1 MPTRASSADEST
13 PLVLGETRDT
23 GATSRRMKYG
33 VIAACVGAMLV
44 VAAATAID
52 APSATRSASLGEENT
67 IKASSA
73 LEGLASE
80 QMPNFVQ
87 INDPA
92 LVAPIG
98 GAGRGGGGTATGDKN
113 DHRGNCK
120 ANGYLWIPNS
130 RLGLPFNMT
139 DSAAEL
145 GRGGRNRNRGNG
157 GGGGSNKPDPKKDG
171 VCDRDSPIPGFCW
184 KDVSFR
190 GMTFGQ
196 GCADNKEQIGALCY
210 DKCPS
215 GYKRFGVDCHQEC
228 KQGDTD
234 TGLFCALGDDSSYD
248 RGSGKTKWFGS
259 CPSSRPSQCGELF
272 GCCYKRCRS
281 GYEAIFPDCRKCKRT
296 CDSAGYSW
304 GAFGQCAKKIKHS
317 PGISAQKCPSS
328 HPVST
333 AFGLCYENCG
343 NNLEGDGP
351 LCTTKEFT
359 HEGYK
364 WKHCGLGMAGSTGTC
379 NEVIADQAIST
390 ITTMASL
397 VALASPAGLVA
408 KVLPLFDKATEWTQI
423 LDAQDLGTEAAT
435 LDQISRCSSSY
446 CMIKPVG
453 FNSEVTT
460 ALGAGAGRGGGG
472 SNDDVCTGSCDCA
485 LNGGEWL
492 SEQQALEVHV
502 RNIGKNSCVVTGD
515 QPKRC
520 IERWCTAA
528 ESIQRF
534 DAIALKFSSSK
545 YISVAGGSGP
555 KLNHRVGYLTDDE
568 KYFVSV
574 VNEDDFATGTPGDV
588 VLRNQNSRKYV
599 CIDPT
604 NPWKVIEGGHRS
616 DTKCQFQVKLVSDDD
631 TFQLRNRET
640 NRFLVNDPLNNNKLT
655 AKTSLTSR
663 FEPNIRVE
671 DMGGETME
679 EGECN
684 PDCAPERVVES
695 LANIIAILDPTGITG
710 TVLSYAH
717 PRCSDPDLD
726 MWTL

>member
-52 APSATRSASLGEENT
+52 APSATRSASLGEQNT
-67 IKASSA
+67 MKASSA
-73 LEGLASE
+73 LEGLASK
-80 QMPNFVQ
+80 QMPNFAQ
-87 INDPA
+87 QSNDMA

-98 GAGRGGGGTATGDKN
+98 GAGRGGGGTATGNKQ

-120 ANGYLWIPNS
+120 AKGCLWIPNS
-130 RLGLPFNMT
+130 RLGLPVNMT
-139 DSAAEL
+139 DSVAEI
-145 GRGGRNRNRGNG
+145 GRGGRNYG
-157 GGGGSNKPDPKKDG
+157 GKSGGSGSTAPDPRQDG
-171 VCDRDSPIPGFCW
+171 KCDCDAPIPGFCW
-184 KDVSFR
+184 KDVTFR

-196 GCADNKEQIGALCY
+196 GCGDNKEQIGALCY

-215 GYKRFGVDCHQEC
+215 GYKRFGFDCHQEC

-248 RGSGKTKWFGS
+248 RGDGKSKGFGS
-259 CPSSRPSQCGELF
+259 CPSSRPSQCGEF
-272 GCCYKRCRS
+272 WGCCYKPCRS
-281 GYEAIFPDCRKCKRT
+281 GYKAEFPDCRKCKRT

-317 PGISAQKCPSS
+317 PGVSAQKCPPS
-328 HPVST
+328 HPVTS
-333 AFGLCYENCG
+333 AFGLCYERCG
-343 NNLEGDGP
+343 NNQEGDGP

-379 NEVIADQAIST
+379 KEVIADQTIST

-423 LDAQDLGTEAAT
+423 
-435 LDQISRCSSSY
+435 SRCSSSY

-453 FNSEVTT
+453 FNSEVT
-460 ALGAGAGRGGGG
+460 ASLGG
-472 SNDDVCTGSCDCA
+472 SKNKGKNAKFECTTPECSCF
-485 LNGGEWL
+485 NKGGEWL
-492 SEQQALEVHV
+492 SEEEAIEVHL

-515 QPKRC
+515 EPERC

-534 DAIALKFSSSK
+534 DAIALTFGSSK

-555 KLNHRVGYLTDDE
+555 KLAHRGSVQDLTNNE

-604 NPWKVIEGGHRS
+604 KPSKVIEGGQRS
-616 DTKCQFQVKLVSDDD
+616 DTRCQFQVKLVSDDNA
-631 TFQLRNRET
+631 FQLRNRET
-640 NRFLVNDPLNNNKLT
+640 KRFLVNEPLNNNKLT
-655 AKTSLTSR
+655 ATRNPHYTWQFKS
-663 FEPNIRVE
+663 NIRVE
-671 DMGGETME
+671 DMGGEKME